1 MITEYFA
8 LNLKYRLGGYMSGPL
23 DGYRVV
29 ELTSTVSGPFAGM
42 MMADQG
48 ADVIKVEPPLIGD
61 LARVMGCLLYTS
73 PSPRDKRQSRMPSSA

>member
-29 ELTSTVSGPFAGM
+29 ELLRQF
-42 MMADQG
+42 QG
-48 ADVIKVEPPLIGD
+48 
-61 LARVMGCLLYTS
+61 LL
-73 PSPRDKRQSRMPSSA
+73 RA